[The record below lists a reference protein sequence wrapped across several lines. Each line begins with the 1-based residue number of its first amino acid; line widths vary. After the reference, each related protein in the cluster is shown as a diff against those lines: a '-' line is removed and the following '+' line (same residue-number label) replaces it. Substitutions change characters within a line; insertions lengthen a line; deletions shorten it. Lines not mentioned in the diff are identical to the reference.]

1 MAAQIL
7 IQQVNSPRG
16 NPSAATEKSDL
27 YGHPVDGGGS
37 DNEDKSHFSSVLKG
51 EMVNDSES
59 TGSNASEQDSPEKMA
74 TEEGEDE
81 GLEES
86 LVEGDMT
93 KIEAELVIEGGG
105 AELPVGEDI
114 EGEKLPL
121 ISAEGVELETEVIEG
136 HVQQQVE
143 GSKIDEGPA
152 LDTKLSADDK
162 PLPMHIQAV
171 VHKSEIQ
178 KDATLQVEVD
188 EDGEGLDETTAAIE
202 EENKPLIE
210 EDKRVANDE
219 VHSMDLKE
227 GPVTEKVATQAP
239 ITEGIKTDRQQSQ
252 KMEIKQSQQDD
263 ADNSTHAIK
272 AVQAKVVANGPES
285 QRGEVTVQSV
295 RGDEPVHVP
304 LTDKSEKKSIKIDR
318 SSVMSDRIEQKG
330 DSLSI
335 LVEEDLDLESEFEDS
350 NRKGLP
356 LNAQQPKHSTQDDS
370 SQPNKIAFS
379 ALQTDLKAASRYKAM
394 EPVPVSTGI
403 KQTVGQPGWNEAL
416 SDRVMVFV
424 KERVSMAQIHLEPA
438 QLGPI
443 QVKITMH
450 NDQANVVFVS
460 NNALTRESIE
470 SAIPRLREALDQ
482 SGINLAD
489 VNVQHQEKRERHAAG
504 ESDVDDND
512 ESELA
517 EGELEGIDAEEGSVG
532 AAQSSVSSGL
542 VDYYV

>member
-74 TEEGEDE
+74 TEAGEDGE
-81 GLEES
+81 LEES

-143 GSKIDEGPA
+143 GSKIDEGLA

-285 QRGEVTVQSV
+285 QRAEVTVQSV

-318 SSVMSDRIEQKG
+318 SSVMSDRIDQKG

-482 SGINLAD
+482 NGINLAD

-504 ESDVDDND
+504 QSDVDDND

>member
-318 SSVMSDRIEQKG
+318 SSVMSDRIDQKG

-489 VNVQHQEKRERHAAG
+489 VNVQHQEKRERHTAG